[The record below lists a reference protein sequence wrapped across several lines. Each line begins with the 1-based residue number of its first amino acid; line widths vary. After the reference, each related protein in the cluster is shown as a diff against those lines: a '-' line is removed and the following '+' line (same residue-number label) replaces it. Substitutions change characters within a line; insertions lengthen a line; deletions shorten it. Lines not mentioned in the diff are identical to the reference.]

1 MGYCYPG
8 GDPRQHSWKEGG
20 IPTPAA
26 FKQGPCRSLGQ
37 QRAASSRKAAAT
49 IPSDAGIQVTATVT
63 YYIKPE
69 RKCSSIQSQRGLVPQ
84 PSRVRP
90 NVLLCMQTAGRHR
103 GCGEQGRGCLHAAGR
118 LHIQLCHAQA
128 RDHPSYICS
137 LLRGW
142 HRPPQSME
150 SSPPCYCRR
159 QLHSSSMSEHAEMSP
174 HGSAL
179 TPQPQQCW
187 NMAVA
192 TVGKCRP
199 RAAACFGQCVPSPL
213 YSLHLPRSISN
224 LQH

>member
-1 MGYCYPG
+1 M
-8 GDPRQHSWKEGG
+8 QLHSVSERSCA
-20 IPTPAA
+20 PAE
-26 FKQGPCRSLGQ
+26 QGKA
-37 QRAASSRKAAAT
+37 QRALVHANSREA
-49 IPSDAGIQVTATVT
+49 PRVWGAG
-63 YYIKPE
+63 K
-69 RKCSSIQSQRGLVPQ
+69 GL
-84 PSRVRP
+84 PSR
-90 NVLLCMQTAGRHR
+90 
-103 GCGEQGRGCLHAAGR
+103 AGR